1 MRKEAVERMPEQER
15 EGEKKE
21 EKEKEKE
28 KERTTAGDAL
38 RRVRAQRMLVGRLG
52 ERIRRE
58 MGDGV
63 HSPRLDGVSGGH
75 GMASGLEARLIKRE
89 ALERLAARESAL
101 LREYERV
108 ARTFMDAMSP
118 EDYAFCALYYLAGL
132 SLTETAEALE
142 RSERQCLRYKRRI
155 EEGCAG
161 EDRKCHKMSA
171 CQAKEHVVR

>member
-1 MRKEAVERMPEQER
+1 MRKEAGKRMPEQER
-15 EGEKKE
+15 EEEKKE
-21 EKEKEKE
+21 EKKEEKE

-58 MGDGV
+58 TGDGV
-63 HSPRLDGVSGGH
+63 HSPRLDGAPGGH
-75 GMASGLEARLIKRE
+75 GVASGLEARLIKRE
-89 ALERLAARESAL
+89 ALEGLAARESAL
-101 LREYERV
+101 LREYERE
-108 ARTFMDAMSP
+108 ARTFMDAMCP

-132 SLTETAEALE
+132 SLAETAEALE

-161 EDRKCHKMSA
+161 EDGKCHKMSA
-171 CQAKEHVVR
+171 CQAKERVVR